1 VAEPL
6 WFFLL
11 AIPVVLLTGIS
22 KGGFAGGLGTLA
34 VPLLAL
40 MVDPRVAAAIM
51 LPILCTMD
59 IFTVWEYRRSW
70 DARTLKIL
78 IPGAIVGIT
87 IGGLTF
93 SMMNADMIRVIVG
106 IMALYFVG
114 NYWFVQRR
122 QARAPSQEQKM
133 EQNAVKGSIL
143 GALSGFSSF
152 IAHAGGPP
160 LSQYI
165 FPLKLDKTVLVGTSV
180 MFFII
185 VNYVK
190 IIPYVWLGQL
200 SLHNLTMSLYL
211 LPFAPIGV
219 WLGIWMHNRVSNVIF
234 YMICYGLLFLVGIKL
249 LAEGVMGLLQ

>member
-1 VAEPL
+1 MVDPI
-6 WFFLL
+6 WFYFL
-11 AIPVVLLTGIS
+11 AVPVVLLVGIS

-59 IFTVWEYRRSW
+59 IFTAWRYRRDW
-70 DARTLKIL
+70 DMKTLKIL
-78 IPGAIVGIT
+78 LPGALVGIV

-93 SMMNADMIRVIVG
+93 SIMNADTIRVIVG
-106 IMALYFVG
+106 AMAIYFVG

-122 QARAPSQEQKM
+122 NRKVEPHGHNSL
-133 EQNAVKGSIL
+133 KGGLL
-143 GALSGFSSF
+143 GAASGFTSF

-160 LSQYI
+160 LSQYL
-165 FPLKLDKTVLVGTSV
+165 FPLRLDKTVLVGTSV

-190 IIPYVWLGQL
+190 LIPYAWLGQL
-200 SLHNLTMSLYL
+200 SLENLRMSLYL
-211 LPFAPIGV
+211 LPFAPVGV
-219 WLGIWMHNRVSNVIF
+219 WLGIWMHNRVSNVLF
-234 YMICYGLLFLVGIKL
+234 YVICYGLLFLVGIKL
-249 LAEGVMGLLQ
+249 FVEGMIALIP

>member
-1 VAEPL
+1 MADPV
-6 WFFLL
+6 WFFFL
-11 AIPVVLLTGIS
+11 AVPVVLLVGIS

-51 LPILCTMD
+51 LPILCVMD
-59 IFTVWEYRRSW
+59 IFTVWRYRRDW
-70 DARTLKIL
+70 DGPTLRIL
-78 IPGAIVGIT
+78 IPGALIGIV

-93 SMMNADMIRVIVG
+93 SIMNADMIRIIVG
-106 IMALYFVG
+106 AMAIYFVG

-122 QARAPSQEQKM
+122 NRQLEPRGHNSL
-133 EQNAVKGSIL
+133 KGGLL
-143 GALSGFSSF
+143 GAASGFTSF

-160 LSQYI
+160 LSQYL
-165 FPLKLDKTVLVGTSV
+165 FPLRLEKTVLVGTSV

-190 IIPYVWLGQL
+190 LIPYAWLGQL
-200 SLHNLTMSLYL
+200 SFENLKMSLYL

-219 WLGIWMHNRVSNVIF
+219 WLGIWMHNRVSNVLF
-234 YMICYGLLFLVGIKL
+234 YVICYGLLFLVGIKL
-249 LAEGVMGLLQ
+249 FVEGMMALL

>member
-1 VAEPL
+1 MVDPI
-6 WFFLL
+6 WFYFL
-11 AIPVVLLTGIS
+11 AVPVVLLVGIS

-59 IFTVWEYRRSW
+59 IFTAWRYRRDW
-70 DARTLKIL
+70 DMKTLKIL
-78 IPGAIVGIT
+78 LPGALVGIV

-93 SMMNADMIRVIVG
+93 SIMNADTIRVIVG
-106 IMALYFVG
+106 AMAIYFVG

-122 QARAPSQEQKM
+122 NRKVEPHGHNSL
-133 EQNAVKGSIL
+133 KGGLL
-143 GALSGFSSF
+143 GAASGFTSF

-160 LSQYI
+160 LSQYL
-165 FPLKLDKTVLVGTSV
+165 FPLRLDKTVLVGTSV

-190 IIPYVWLGQL
+190 LIPYAWLGQL
-200 SLHNLTMSLYL
+200 SLENLRMSLYL

-219 WLGIWMHNRVSNVIF
+219 WLGIWMHNRVSNVLF
-234 YMICYGLLFLVGIKL
+234 YVICYGLLFLVGIKL
-249 LAEGVMGLLQ
+249 FVEGMIALIP

>member
-1 VAEPL
+1 MADPV
-6 WFFLL
+6 WFFFL
-11 AIPVVLLTGIS
+11 AIPVVLLVGIS

-59 IFTVWEYRRSW
+59 IFTAWRYRRDW
-70 DARTLKIL
+70 DGRTLKIL
-78 IPGAIVGIT
+78 LPGAIVGIV

-114 NYWFVQRR
+114 NYWFIHRR
-122 QARAPSQEQKM
+122 RGPVEPQG
-133 EQNAVKGSIL
+133 QNAVKGGVL
-143 GALSGFSSF
+143 GALSGFTSF

-160 LSQYI
+160 LSQYL

-180 MFFII
+180 MFFIT

-190 IIPYVWLGQL
+190 LIPYAWLGQL
-200 SLHNLTMSLYL
+200 SLENLKMSLYL

-219 WLGIWMHNRVSNVIF
+219 WLGIWMHNRVSNVLF
-234 YMICYGLLFLVGIKL
+234 YVICYGLLFLVGIKL
-249 LAEGVMGLLQ
+249 FVEGMMALIP

>member
-1 VAEPL
+1 MADPV
-6 WFFLL
+6 WFFFL
-11 AIPVVLLTGIS
+11 AVPVVLLVGIS

-59 IFTVWEYRRSW
+59 IFTAWRYRRDW
-70 DARTLKIL
+70 DMKTLKIL
-78 IPGAIVGIT
+78 LPGALVGIV

-93 SMMNADMIRVIVG
+93 SIMNADMIRVIVG
-106 IMALYFVG
+106 AMAIYFVA
-114 NYWFVQRR
+114 NYWFVQHRN
-122 QARAPSQEQKM
+122 SQVEPHSH
-133 EQNAVKGSIL
+133 NRLKGGLL
-143 GALSGFSSF
+143 GAASGFTSF

-160 LSQYI
+160 LSQYL
-165 FPLKLDKTVLVGTSV
+165 FPLRLDKTVLVGTSV

-190 IIPYVWLGQL
+190 LIPYAWLGQL
-200 SLHNLTMSLYL
+200 SLENLRMSLFL

-219 WLGIWMHNRVSNVIF
+219 WFGIWMHNRVSNVLF
-234 YMICYGLLFLVGIKL
+234 YVICYGLLFLVGIKL
-249 LAEGVMGLLQ
+249 FVEGMIALIP